1 VLEVAPTPAQGR
13 SLSSARITAAL
24 KRSGR
29 RRRITERT
37 EEIKDAL
44 RSPQLEA
51 PAVLTGAYGDVVRST
66 VRIVAEIT
74 AQIGE
79 LGGQLDASFEGH
91 PDTEILNSLPGL
103 GMVLCARER
112 PAAGLGSRRGGC
124 RA

>member
-1 VLEVAPTPAQGR
+1 
-13 SLSSARITAAL
+13 
-24 KRSGR
+24 
-29 RRRITERT
+29 
-37 EEIKDAL
+37 
-44 RSPQLEA
+44 
-51 PAVLTGAYGDVVRST
+51 VRST

-91 PDTEILNSLPGL
+91 PDAEILNSLPGL
-103 GMVLCARER
+103 GMVLGARER